1 MNRFI
6 PYEKLFKK
14 KKKEPDSAKR
24 GAWKARK
31 PRTVKRP

>member
-24 GAWKARK
+24 GAWKARNILAERK
-31 PRTVKRP
+31 P